1 MIRMLLIA
9 LLGLYLIAI
18 GLWPP
23 AAAPI
28 AAALTGAAVILGLIL
43 GLIPGPVWL
52 GIGAIA
58 WLKRQP
64 APVVVAAE

>member
-1 MIRMLLIA
+1 MLRIIAVA

-28 AAALTGAAVILGLIL
+28 AAALTGAAVLVGLVPGPIWLGL
-43 GLIPGPVWL
+43 
-52 GIGAIA
+52 GAIA
-58 WLKRQP
+58 WHRNRK
-64 APVVVAAE
+64 AVA

>member
-1 MIRMLLIA
+1 MLRIIAVA
-9 LLGLYLIAI
+9 LLGLYLIAV

-28 AAALTGAAVILGLIL
+28 AAALTGAAVIV

-52 GIGAIA
+52 GLGAIVWHRNRKA
-58 WLKRQP
+58 
-64 APVVVAAE
+64 VA

>member
-1 MIRMLLIA
+1 MLRVILIA
-9 LLGLYLIAI
+9 AFCLYLIAV

-28 AAALTGAAVILGLIL
+28 TAALAGAAVIV

-52 GIGAIA
+52 GLGVIA
-58 WLKRQP
+58 WRKTQP
-64 APVVVAAE
+64 APAPTTA

>member
-1 MIRMLLIA
+1 MLRIIAVA

-28 AAALTGAAVILGLIL
+28 AAALTGAAVLI
-43 GLIPGPVWL
+43 GLIPGPAWL
-52 GIGAIA
+52 LLGGIA
-58 WLKRQP
+58 WLKNRP
-64 APVVVAAE
+64 APAVPTAD